1 MDSQSSFD
9 AYRMPDAMWEKI
21 RLLLPDYET
30 CLLGGR
36 PRRDLRSVADA
47 IFYRL
52 RTGCQWKA
60 IPKSLAPG
68 STAHAYFHEWVQL
81 GIFARLWQIALEL
94 YDDLVGF
101 DWL

>member
-1 MDSQSSFD
+1 
-9 AYRMPDAMWEKI
+9 MPDAMWEKI

-52 RTGCQWKA
+52 PPLRLERSEEKKGKIVRRWSDLFWQA
-60 IPKSLAPG
+60 FGMERSLNFDENG
-68 STAHAYFHEWVQL
+68 DL
-81 GIFARLWQIALEL
+81 RARRR
-94 YDDLVGF
+94 
-101 DWL
+101 